1 MNRSCTITQK
11 PFGYVK
17 LTQSATADEIMFGK
31 SGQSN
36 LVGFYISIMIAII
49 LVLDV
54 VWPTIDSKINSGDAN
69 DSYSNLSST
78 AKTLIE
84 LFGLIL
90 ALGLLIMMLRPIM

>member
-1 MNRSCTITQK
+1 MQRSCTVTQK

-17 LTQSATADEIMFGK
+17 LTQSATADELMFGA

-36 LVGFYISIMIAII
+36 LVGFYISIMIAVI

-54 VWPTIDSKINSGDAN
+54 VWPTIDDKINGSSA
-69 DSYSNLSST
+69 SYANLSST
-78 AKTLIE
+78 AQTLVE
-84 LFGLIL
+84 LFGLVL